1 MDDPEPGL
9 LLLSKLPSF
18 STFYLGFTFEAFVI
32 LLIILILLM
41 LSGLVSGAEIA
52 FFSLSQKE
60 RADINDGDSKILKE
74 GIKLLNKPK
83 KLLAG
88 ILISNNFINISIIL
102 ISTLLVEIV
111 FNFSEKPI
119 FGVLMQVVVITSMLL
134 FFGEIMP
141 KIFAKQKPIFF
152 IRYMS
157 EPLRLVLIIF
167 KPLIELLSKTTNL
180 IDKRLEKHKPQLSM
194 KDLSEVIELTG
205 EMDNAEVEEE
215 AQKILKGIATFG
227 DTDVKEI
234 MKSRVDVKALEIS
247 ASFEEVIQHIKE
259 WGYSRIPI
267 YEENLDQIKGV
278 LYIKD
283 LLIFLETPNLDW
295 LAKIRPAFFVPE
307 NKKINDL
314 LQEFRYK
321 KIHLA
326 IVVDEYGEII
336 GRGHNY
342 NLSDSPCE
350 ENGATHKDVIH
361 AEVSAL
367 NDATGVVSKHL
378 LHTSTPHS
386 IYITHMPCND
396 CLKAIREAGIKRENI
411 FIVEDGIK
419 HDKDKLRYSLIP
431 PVLLEGVAEVMT
443 FGAKKYKPNN
453 WQKLDDPT
461 RYLDA
466 LMRHL
471 EAYRRGEE
479 FDHETGLPHLAHLA
493 TNAGFLLWFDE
504 QKHV

>member
-1 MDDPEPGL
+1 M
-9 LLLSKLPSF
+9 SK
-18 STFYLGFTFEAFVI
+18 YDYNKEA
-32 LLIILILLM
+32 M
-41 LSGLVSGAEIA
+41 L
-52 FFSLSQKE
+52 
-60 RADINDGDSKILKE
+60 
-74 GIKLLNKPK
+74 
-83 KLLAG
+83 
-88 ILISNNFINISIIL
+88 
-102 ISTLLVEIV
+102 
-111 FNFSEKPI
+111 
-119 FGVLMQVVVITSMLL
+119 
-134 FFGEIMP
+134 
-141 KIFAKQKPIFF
+141 
-152 IRYMS
+152 
-157 EPLRLVLIIF
+157 
-167 KPLIELLSKTTNL
+167 
-180 IDKRLEKHKPQLSM
+180 
-194 KDLSEVIELTG
+194 
-205 EMDNAEVEEE
+205 EMDKSLC
-215 AQKILKGIATFG
+215 QKRKVGT
-227 DTDVKEI
+227 
-234 MKSRVDVKALEIS
+234 
-247 ASFEEVIQHIKE
+247 
-259 WGYSRIPI
+259 
-267 YEENLDQIKGV
+267 
-278 LYIKD
+278 
-283 LLIFLETPNLDW
+283 
-295 LAKIRPAFFVPE
+295 
-307 NKKINDL
+307 
-314 LQEFRYK
+314 
-321 KIHLA
+321 